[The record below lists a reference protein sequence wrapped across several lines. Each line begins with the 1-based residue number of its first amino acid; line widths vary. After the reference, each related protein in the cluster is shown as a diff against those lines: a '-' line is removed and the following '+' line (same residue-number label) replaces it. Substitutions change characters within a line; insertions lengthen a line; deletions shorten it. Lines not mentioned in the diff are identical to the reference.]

1 MEKEIRYETRQY
13 GKTYRMFNNESFKKI
28 SLFERFLLLF
38 KKPIFIT
45 DKDGNVISTITYK
58 KMFGK
63 IYVIS
68 EKFKIVKEEKK

>member
-1 MEKEIRYETRQY
+1 MKDEIYCVTRQY
-13 GKTYRMFNNESFKKI
+13 GKTYRMFNDSSFRKI
-28 SLFERFLLLF
+28 SLLERFLLLF

-68 EKFKIVKEEKK
+68 EKFKIVKEEKE